1 MMVAQAKAIAVKASL
16 KGSISSGYALA
27 IRPPMP
33 HGTKEDPY

>member
-27 IRPPMP
+27 IRPPMSP
-33 HGTKEDPY
+33 GTKEDPY